1 MLAPASCC
9 CEEDDEEGGE
19 ELSLEGVLL
28 EEDKDFVE
36 GAVVEKSDFDLGI
49 TAVGGVDNGCKNTIS
64 LSFSL
69 CVLCPHATLSLL
81 SEPFFQIFLP
91 PFLVLVFLSS
101 VSLEVLWASFG
112 LLLVSFELF
121 CGQPRR
127 QKPRAVTPRPGA
139 TLPVS
144 VGVYFFLWDSL
155 LVKHNQLQ
163 NLSYYRIVPLT
174 FYSFW

>member
-1 MLAPASCC
+1 MLAPASSC

-28 EEDKDFVE
+28 EEDKDLME
-36 GAVVEKSDFDLGI
+36 AAVVEKSDFDLGI

-69 CVLCPHATLSLL
+69 CVLCPQATLSLL

-91 PFLVLVFLSS
+91 PFLVRVFLSS

-144 VGVYFFLWDSL
+144 VGVYFFFWDSL
-155 LVKHNQLQ
+155 LVKYYQLQ
-163 NLSYYRIVPLT
+163 NLSYY
-174 FYSFW
+174 S

>member
-9 CEEDDEEGGE
+9 CEEDEEEGGE

-28 EEDKDFVE
+28 EEDKDLME

-69 CVLCPHATLSLL
+69 GVLCPHATLSLL
-81 SEPFFQIFLP
+81 FFQIFLP
-91 PFLVLVFLSS
+91 PFLLLVFLSS

-121 CGQPRR
+121 CDQPRR

-144 VGVYFFLWDSL
+144 VGVYFFFWDSL
-155 LVKHNQLQ
+155 LVKYNQLQ

>member
-1 MLAPASCC
+1 MVAPASCC

-19 ELSLEGVLL
+19 DLSLEGVLL
-28 EEDKDFVE
+28 EEDKDLME
-36 GAVVEKSDFDLGI
+36 GAFVEKSDFDLGI

-112 LLLVSFELF
+112 LLFVSFELF

-144 VGVYFFLWDSL
+144 VGVYFFFWDSL

-163 NLSYYRIVPLT
+163 NLSYY
-174 FYSFW
+174 S

>member
-9 CEEDDEEGGE
+9 CEENEEEGGE

-36 GAVVEKSDFDLGI
+36 GAVEEKSDFDLGI
-49 TAVGGVDNGCKNTIS
+49 TAVGGVNNGCKNTIS

-69 CVLCPHATLSLL
+69 CVLCPHATLSLVP
-81 SEPFFQIFLP
+81 EPFFQIFLP
-91 PFLVLVFLSS
+91 PFLLLVFLSS

-144 VGVYFFLWDSL
+144 VGVYFFFWDSL
-155 LVKHNQLQ
+155 LVKYYQLQ
-163 NLSYYRIVPLT
+163 NLSYY
-174 FYSFW
+174 S